1 MTTRE
6 KGTGLGL
13 AIVRKVMEEH
23 GGTIEL
29 LDAAAADDGRRGAV
43 VRLTFP
49 DGEVPAGDADAY
61 DAAGPAGG
69 ADVREVV

>member
-23 GGTIEL
+23 GGMIDL
-29 LDAAAADDGRRGAV
+29 LDAESDDSDRSGAV

-49 DGEVPAGDADAY
+49 DGDRAGSGAEEARSGED
-61 DAAGPAGG
+61 